1 MPRPPQPYALTEGQA
16 PPPSPQK
23 SCPSCESGPK
33 PAFSVRRRA
42 TQPIGGGSAHLLSPA
57 LSSIQNGG
65 EGGARSGLKVQPVG
79 RVCGFRGVAR
89 VQKRCRALLH
99 RTPRRWRAVR
109 GFPEP
114 PPVAGDGEP
123 AHQPSLTSTAA
134 ARRSA
139 KRHRPIRRGRFLY
152 RDGISRRADPPGNPE
167 GCWRLARRTTPGQ
180 PFCVSPPRRW
190 RGIPLVCH

>member
-1 MPRPPQPYALTEGQA
+1 M
-16 PPPSPQK
+16 
-23 SCPSCESGPK
+23 
-33 PAFSVRRRA
+33 
-42 TQPIGGGSAHLLSPA
+42 
-57 LSSIQNGG
+57 
-65 EGGARSGLKVQPVG
+65 GARSPEIGVIPDSGPVCHRPG
-79 RVCGFRGVAR
+79 AAYRVRNSMIPKPQLSPPLPGPLLHSEWRRRWGAKRPAGPSGWAAAWKFPVVAR